1 MLFKIWAFGKLVLLT
16 ASLSC
21 YLTKFNPLQKYQEP
35 CARPCDHHW
44 APEQEDSFVLAGDQG
59 IFQMEWYGLHA
70 QFGRLPYLVMSGK
83 YGYTRLIWQFFFDWL
98 ISWLMNI
105 LVNIFGILAPRS
117 SPLRHPSTSW
127 WTSPP
132 TPPPISKWV
141 LDIKYVWRHNFHFK
155 GVAHAGLGAGAER
168 LTSTAIPKV
177 SQLKKFLEIK
187 VVYKSIVA
195 NEAFLL
201 VGVRDAILYHR
212 APSIVWIWSGNL

>member
-1 MLFKIWAFGKLVLLT
+1 MGVEL
-16 ASLSC
+16 LSC
-21 YLTKFNPLQKYQEP
+21 CRRQVSRLVIQFPKQGTCFFKQYEPWCVSNSFIFYHFRASSTKSWNKINVVQNLSIWKIGPLDFIPFVLPNQKFNPLQKYQEP

-83 YGYTRLIWQFFFDWL
+83 YGYTRLIWNFFFDWL

-117 SPLRHPSTSW
+117 SPLRHPLISW

-132 TPPPISKWV
+132 TPPHISKWV
-141 LDIKYVWRHNFHFK
+141 LD
-155 GVAHAGLGAGAER
+155 
-168 LTSTAIPKV
+168 T
-177 SQLKKFLEIK
+177 
-187 VVYKSIVA
+187 
-195 NEAFLL
+195 
-201 VGVRDAILYHR
+201 
-212 APSIVWIWSGNL
+212 